1 MASEITEEEDETPPC
16 VIDTEAQQQNIR
28 QIIKYQKSLYY
39 SSSSSSSFSST
50 GASCSSFSSPRK
62 SSSLLDLMKKG
73 STSLRRLIDMEH
85 TSLKT
90 YLTDY
95 SGSPI
100 IKPILLWGSD
110 TDDGSR
116 DDPWMSI
123 KEATSAMI
131 HCESDGQSWLASE
144 ESYMKRNPMIKNEL
158 PKTGKRRLTRK
169 RSFRRLPRLKLWIF
183 AGWKFRLRLRRL
195 RVIICGRKF

>member
-1 MASEITEEEDETPPC
+1 MASLITEVEDKEPPC
-16 VIDTEAQQQNIR
+16 VIDTEAQKQNIR

-50 GASCSSFSSPRK
+50 GSSCSSFSTPRK
-62 SSSLLDLMKKG
+62 SNSLLDLMKEG
-73 STSLRRLIDMEH
+73 STSLRRLFDLQH

-90 YLTDY
+90 YLEDY

-116 DDPWMSI
+116 DDPWMPI
-123 KEATSAMI
+123 KHARAMVD
-131 HCESDGQSWLASE
+131 CKSNGQSWLATEDSFT
-144 ESYMKRNPMIKNEL
+144 KRKSIIENNL
-158 PKTGKRRLTRK
+158 SRTGNRRLNRK
-169 RSFRRLPRLKLWIF
+169 KSYRRLPRFHLWIF
-183 AGWKFRLRLRRL
+183 AGFRFRLRLRRL
-195 RVIICGRKF
+195 RIIICGRKF